1 MKDFLKRNGLWVLF
15 AVAVIAVSL
24 AVMSFFTTTSSPLAN
39 AAQVITSP
47 FRTAFTAVADWFN
60 DKQAYYADYK
70 ALEEENQELKD
81 QIAKMERSVR
91 QAEADSAENERLR
104 ELLNLRP
111 QEEKWE
117 LESATILERSSSN
130 WTRSFTLSKGTDC
143 GIAVN
148 DAVITSEGYL
158 VGTISEVGTNWCT
171 VLCIT
176 DTDTS
181 LGALVFRTDEIG
193 VAEGD
198 FQLMD
203 QGKLRFSYL
212 SPDAQLLNG
221 DLIVT
226 SGLGGYLP
234 SGLVIGSVEEVKLDD
249 SGSTQYAVLSPS
261 ADFDA
266 LTQVFVIK
274 DFTVV
279 E

>member
-24 AVMSFFTTTSSPLAN
+24 AVMSIFTTTSSPLAN

-91 QAEADSAENERLR
+91 QAEADSAENKRLR

-111 QEEKWE
+111 QVEKWD

-143 GIAVN
+143 GIAVH
-148 DAVITSEGYL
+148 DAVITSEGFL
-158 VGTISEVGTNWCT
+158 VGTVSEVGTNWCT

-203 QGKLRFSYL
+203 QSKLKLSYL

-249 SGSTQYAVLSPS
+249 SGSTQYAVLQPS

-266 LTQVFVIK
+266 LTEIFVIK

>member
-70 ALEEENQELKD
+70 ALEEENQELRD

-91 QAEADSAENERLR
+91 QAEADSAENKRLR

-143 GIAVN
+143 GIAVH
-148 DAVITSEGYL
+148 DAVITSEGFL
-158 VGTISEVGTNWCT
+158 VGTVSKVGTNWCT

-203 QGKLRFSYL
+203 EGQLKLSYL
-212 SPDAQLLNG
+212 SPEAQLLNG

-266 LTQVFVIK
+266 LTEVFVIK

>member
-143 GIAVN
+143 GISVY
-148 DAVITSEGYL
+148 DAVITSEGFL
-158 VGTISEVGTNWCT
+158 VGTVSDVGTNWCT

-203 QGKLRFSYL
+203 QSKLKLSYL

-226 SGLGGYLP
+226 SGLGGFLP

-249 SGSTQYAVLSPS
+249 SGSTQYAVLQPS

-266 LTQVFVIK
+266 LTEVFVIK

>member
-111 QEEKWE
+111 QVEKWD

-143 GIAVN
+143 GISVY
-148 DAVITSEGYL
+148 DAVITSEGFL
-158 VGTISEVGTNWCT
+158 VGTVSEVGTNWCT

-203 QGKLRFSYL
+203 QSKLKLSYL

-226 SGLGGYLP
+226 SGLGGFLP

-249 SGSTQYAVLSPS
+249 SGSTQYAVLQPS

-266 LTQVFVIK
+266 LTEVFVIK

>member
-143 GIAVN
+143 GISVY
-148 DAVITSEGYL
+148 DAVITSEGFL
-158 VGTISEVGTNWCT
+158 VGTVSEVGTNWCT

-181 LGALVFRTDEIG
+181 LGALVFRTDAIG

-203 QGKLRFSYL
+203 QSKLKLSYL

-226 SGLGGYLP
+226 SGLGGFLP

-249 SGSTQYAVLSPS
+249 SGSTQYAVLQPS

-266 LTQVFVIK
+266 LTEVFVIK

>member
-47 FRTAFTAVADWFN
+47 FRTAFTAVADWLG

-111 QEEKWE
+111 QVEKWD

-143 GIAVN
+143 GIAVH
-148 DAVITSEGYL
+148 DAVITSEGFL
-158 VGTISEVGTNWCT
+158 VGTVSEVGTNWCT

-203 QGKLRFSYL
+203 QSKLKLSYL

-249 SGSTQYAVLSPS
+249 SGSTQYAVLQPS

-266 LTQVFVIK
+266 LTEIFVIK

>member
-47 FRTAFTAVADWFN
+47 FRTAFTAVADWLG

-70 ALEEENQELKD
+70 TLEEENQELKD

-91 QAEADSAENERLR
+91 QAEADSAENKRLR

-111 QEEKWE
+111 QVEKWD

-143 GIAVN
+143 GIAVH
-148 DAVITSEGYL
+148 DAVITSEGFL
-158 VGTISEVGTNWCT
+158 VGTVSEVGTNWCT

-203 QGKLRFSYL
+203 QNKLKLSYL

-249 SGSTQYAVLSPS
+249 SGSTQYAVLQPS

-266 LTQVFVIK
+266 LTEIFVIK

>member
-143 GIAVN
+143 GISVY
-148 DAVITSEGYL
+148 DAVITSEGFL
-158 VGTISEVGTNWCT
+158 VGTVSEVGTNWCT

-198 FQLMD
+198 FQLMG
-203 QGKLRFSYL
+203 QSKLKLSYL

-226 SGLGGYLP
+226 SGLGGFLP

-249 SGSTQYAVLSPS
+249 SGSTQYAVLQPS

-266 LTQVFVIK
+266 LTEVFVIK

>member
-143 GIAVN
+143 GIAVY
-148 DAVITSEGYL
+148 DAVITSEGFL
-158 VGTISEVGTNWCT
+158 VGTVSEVGTNWCT

-203 QGKLRFSYL
+203 QSKLKLSYL

-226 SGLGGYLP
+226 SGLGGFLP

-249 SGSTQYAVLSPS
+249 SGSTQYAVLQPS

-266 LTQVFVIK
+266 LTEVFVIK

>member
-47 FRTAFTAVADWFN
+47 FRTAFTAVADWLG

-143 GIAVN
+143 GISVY
-148 DAVITSEGYL
+148 DAVITSEGFL
-158 VGTISEVGTNWCT
+158 VGTVSEVGTNWCT

-181 LGALVFRTDEIG
+181 LGALVFRTNEIG

-203 QGKLRFSYL
+203 QSKLKLSYL

-226 SGLGGYLP
+226 SGLGGFLP

-249 SGSTQYAVLSPS
+249 SGSTQYAVLQPS

-266 LTQVFVIK
+266 LTEVFVIK

>member
-143 GIAVN
+143 GIVVN

-203 QGKLRFSYL
+203 QGKLRLSYL

>member
-148 DAVITSEGYL
+148 DAVITSEGFL
-158 VGTISEVGTNWCT
+158 VGTVSEVGTNWCT

-203 QGKLRFSYL
+203 QSKLKLSYL

-249 SGSTQYAVLSPS
+249 SGSTQYAVLQPS

-266 LTQVFVIK
+266 LTEIFVIK

>member
-143 GIAVN
+143 GISVY
-148 DAVITSEGYL
+148 DAVITSEGFL
-158 VGTISEVGTNWCT
+158 IGTVSEVGTNWCT

-203 QGKLRFSYL
+203 QSKLKLSYL

-226 SGLGGYLP
+226 SGLGGFLP

-249 SGSTQYAVLSPS
+249 SGSTQYAVLQPS

-266 LTQVFVIK
+266 LTEVFVIK

>member
-1 MKDFLKRNGLWVLF
+1 MLF

-143 GIAVN
+143 GISVY
-148 DAVITSEGYL
+148 DAVITSEGFL
-158 VGTISEVGTNWCT
+158 VGTVSEVGTNWCT

-203 QGKLRFSYL
+203 QSKLKLSYL

-226 SGLGGYLP
+226 SGLGGFLP

-249 SGSTQYAVLSPS
+249 SGSTQYAVLQPS

-266 LTQVFVIK
+266 LTEVFVIK

>member
-70 ALEEENQELKD
+70 ALEEENQELRD

-143 GIAVN
+143 GISVY
-148 DAVITSEGYL
+148 DAVITSEGFL
-158 VGTISEVGTNWCT
+158 VGTVSEVGTNWCT

-203 QGKLRFSYL
+203 QSKLKLSYL

-226 SGLGGYLP
+226 SGLGGFLP

-249 SGSTQYAVLSPS
+249 SGSTQYAVLQPS

-266 LTQVFVIK
+266 LTEVFVIK

>member
-39 AAQVITSP
+39 
-47 FRTAFTAVADWFN
+47 D
-60 DKQAYYADYK
+60 K
-70 ALEEENQELKD
+70 ALEEENQELRD

-91 QAEADSAENERLR
+91 QAEADSAENKRLR

-143 GIAVN
+143 GIAVH
-148 DAVITSEGYL
+148 DAVITSEGFL
-158 VGTISEVGTNWCT
+158 VGTVSKVGTNWCT

-193 VAEGD
+193 VC
-198 FQLMD
+198 
-203 QGKLRFSYL
+203 
-212 SPDAQLLNG
+212 LLY
-221 DLIVT
+221 T
-226 SGLGGYLP
+226 
-234 SGLVIGSVEEVKLDD
+234 
-249 SGSTQYAVLSPS
+249 SPS
-261 ADFDA
+261 PRDS
-266 LTQVFVIK
+266 
-274 DFTVV
+274 
-279 E
+279 

>member
-143 GIAVN
+143 GISVY
-148 DAVITSEGYL
+148 DAVITSEGFL
-158 VGTISEVGTNWCT
+158 VGTVSEVGTNWCT

-193 VAEGD
+193 VAECD

-203 QGKLRFSYL
+203 QSKLKLSYL

-226 SGLGGYLP
+226 SGLGGFLP

-249 SGSTQYAVLSPS
+249 SGSTQYAVLQPS

-266 LTQVFVIK
+266 LTEVFVIK

>member
-143 GIAVN
+143 GISVY
-148 DAVITSEGYL
+148 DAVITSEGFL
-158 VGTISEVGTNWCT
+158 VGTVSEVGTNWCT

-203 QGKLRFSYL
+203 QSKLKLSYL

-226 SGLGGYLP
+226 SGLGGFLP
-234 SGLVIGSVEEVKLDD
+234 SGLVIGSVEEVQKDD
-249 SGSTQYAVLSPS
+249 SGASSYAVLVPE
-261 ADFDA
+261 ADLDS
-266 LTQVFVIK
+266 LTEVAVIK
-274 DFTVV
+274 SFDIVS
-279 E
+279 

>member
-130 WTRSFTLSKGTDC
+130 WTRSFTLIS
-143 GIAVN
+143 VY
-148 DAVITSEGYL
+148 DAVITSEGFL
-158 VGTISEVGTNWCT
+158 VGTVSEVGTNWCT

-203 QGKLRFSYL
+203 QSKLKLSYL

-226 SGLGGYLP
+226 SGLGGFLP

-249 SGSTQYAVLSPS
+249 SGSTQYAVLQPS

-266 LTQVFVIK
+266 LTEVFVIN

>member
-70 ALEEENQELKD
+70 ALEKENQELRD

-91 QAEADSAENERLR
+91 QAEADSAENKRLR

-143 GIAVN
+143 GIAVH
-148 DAVITSEGYL
+148 DAVITSEGFL
-158 VGTISEVGTNWCT
+158 VGTVSKVGTNWCT

-203 QGKLRFSYL
+203 EGQLKLSYL
-212 SPDAQLLNG
+212 SPEAQLLNG

-266 LTQVFVIK
+266 LTEVFVIK

>member
-47 FRTAFTAVADWFN
+47 FRAAFTAVADWFN

-143 GIAVN
+143 GISVY
-148 DAVITSEGYL
+148 DAVITSEGFL
-158 VGTISEVGTNWCT
+158 VGTVSEVGTNWCT

-203 QGKLRFSYL
+203 QSKLKLSYL

-226 SGLGGYLP
+226 SGLGGFLP

-249 SGSTQYAVLSPS
+249 SGSTQYAVLQPS

-266 LTQVFVIK
+266 LTEVFVIK

>member
-143 GIAVN
+143 GISVY
-148 DAVITSEGYL
+148 DAVITSEGFL
-158 VGTISEVGTNWCT
+158 VGTVSEVGTNWCT

-203 QGKLRFSYL
+203 QSKLKLSYL

-226 SGLGGYLP
+226 SGLGGFLP

-249 SGSTQYAVLSPS
+249 SGSTQYAVLQPS

-266 LTQVFVIK
+266 LTEVFVIK

>member
-70 ALEEENQELKD
+70 ALEEENQELRD

-91 QAEADSAENERLR
+91 QAEADSAENKRLR

-143 GIAVN
+143 GIAVH
-148 DAVITSEGYL
+148 DAVITSEGFL
-158 VGTISEVGTNWCT
+158 VGTVSKVGTNWCT

-203 QGKLRFSYL
+203 EGQLKLSYL
-212 SPDAQLLNG
+212 SPEAQLLNG

-266 LTQVFVIK
+266 LTEVFVIN

>member
-143 GIAVN
+143 GIVVN

-203 QGKLRFSYL
+203 QGKLRLSYL

-226 SGLGGYLP
+226 SGLGGFLP

-249 SGSTQYAVLSPS
+249 SGSTQYAVLQPS

-266 LTQVFVIK
+266 LTEVFVIK

>member
-47 FRTAFTAVADWFN
+47 FRTAFTAVADWLG

-91 QAEADSAENERLR
+91 QAEADSAENKRLR

-111 QEEKWE
+111 QVEKWD

-143 GIAVN
+143 GIAVH
-148 DAVITSEGYL
+148 DAVITSEGFL
-158 VGTISEVGTNWCT
+158 VGTVSEVGTNWCT

-203 QGKLRFSYL
+203 QSKLKLSYL

-226 SGLGGYLP
+226 SGLGGFLP

-249 SGSTQYAVLSPS
+249 SGSTQYAVLQPS

-266 LTQVFVIK
+266 LTEIFVIK

>member
-1 MKDFLKRNGLWVLF
+1 MKNFLRNHGIWVLF
-15 AVAVIAVSL
+15 AAAVIAVML
-24 AVMSFFTTTSSPLAN
+24 AVMSYLSNTSSPLVN
-39 AAQVITSP
+39 AANVIASP
-47 FRTAFTAVADWFN
+47 FRSAYTAVATWFN
-60 DKQAYYADYK
+60 DKQNYYRDTTQ
-70 ALEEENQELKD
+70 LQEENAELRRK
-81 QIAKMERSVR
+81 IAEMEAEVR
-91 QAEADSAENERLR
+91 QAEADREENRRLR
-104 ELLNLRP
+104 ELLDLRE
-111 QEEKWE
+111 QRRDFVF
-117 LESATILERSSSN
+117 ESAFITEHEVTN
-130 WTRSFTLSKGTDC
+130 WTSSLTLNKGTIHDV
-143 GIAVN
+143 AVN
-148 DAVITSEGYL
+148 DCVIDETGAL
-158 VGTISEVGTNWCT
+158 VGVVSEVGTNWCT

-203 QGKLRFSYL
+203 QSKLKLSYL

-226 SGLGGYLP
+226 SGLGGFLP

-249 SGSTQYAVLSPS
+249 SGSTQYAVLQPS

-266 LTQVFVIK
+266 LTEVFVIK

>member
-47 FRTAFTAVADWFN
+47 FRTAFTAVADWLG

-148 DAVITSEGYL
+148 DAVITSEGFL
-158 VGTISEVGTNWCT
+158 VGTVSEVGTNWCT

-203 QGKLRFSYL
+203 QSKLKLSYL

-226 SGLGGYLP
+226 SGLGGFLP

-249 SGSTQYAVLSPS
+249 SGSTQYAVLQPS

-266 LTQVFVIK
+266 LTEVFVIK

>member
-70 ALEEENQELKD
+70 ALEEENQELRD

-91 QAEADSAENERLR
+91 QAEADSAENKRLR
-104 ELLNLRP
+104 ELLHLRP

-143 GIAVN
+143 GIAVH
-148 DAVITSEGYL
+148 DAVITSEGFL
-158 VGTISEVGTNWCT
+158 VGTVSKVGTNWCT

-203 QGKLRFSYL
+203 EGQLKLSYL
-212 SPDAQLLNG
+212 SPEAQLLNG

-266 LTQVFVIK
+266 LTEVFVIK

>member
-91 QAEADSAENERLR
+91 QAEADSAENKRLR

-111 QEEKWE
+111 QVEKWD

-143 GIAVN
+143 GIAVH
-148 DAVITSEGYL
+148 DAVITSEGFL
-158 VGTISEVGTNWCT
+158 VGTVSEVGTNWCT

-203 QGKLRFSYL
+203 QSKLKLSYL

-226 SGLGGYLP
+226 SGLGGFLP

-249 SGSTQYAVLSPS
+249 SGSTQYAVLQPS

-266 LTQVFVIK
+266 LTEVFVIK

>member
-143 GIAVN
+143 GISVY
-148 DAVITSEGYL
+148 DAVITSEGFL
-158 VGTISEVGTNWCT
+158 VGTVSEVGTNWCT
-171 VLCIT
+171 VLCIP

-203 QGKLRFSYL
+203 QSKLKLSYL

-226 SGLGGYLP
+226 SGLGGFLP

-249 SGSTQYAVLSPS
+249 SGSTQYAVLQPS

-266 LTQVFVIK
+266 LTEVFVIK

>member
-47 FRTAFTAVADWFN
+47 FRTAFTAVADWLG

-143 GIAVN
+143 GISVY
-148 DAVITSEGYL
+148 DAVITSEGFL
-158 VGTISEVGTNWCT
+158 VGTVSEVGTNWCT

-203 QGKLRFSYL
+203 QSKLKLSYL

-226 SGLGGYLP
+226 SGLGGFLP

-249 SGSTQYAVLSPS
+249 SGSTQYAVLQPS

-266 LTQVFVIK
+266 LTEVFVIK

>member
-47 FRTAFTAVADWFN
+47 FRPAFTAVADWFN

-91 QAEADSAENERLR
+91 QAEADSAENKRLR

-111 QEEKWE
+111 QVEKWD

-143 GIAVN
+143 GIAVH
-148 DAVITSEGYL
+148 DAVITSEGFL
-158 VGTISEVGTNWCT
+158 VGTVSEVGTNWCT

-203 QGKLRFSYL
+203 QSKLKLSYL

-249 SGSTQYAVLSPS
+249 SGSTQYAVLQPS

-266 LTQVFVIK
+266 LTEIFVIK

>member
-47 FRTAFTAVADWFN
+47 FRTAFTAAADWLG

-91 QAEADSAENERLR
+91 QAEADSAENKRLR

-111 QEEKWE
+111 QVEKWD

-143 GIAVN
+143 GIAVH
-148 DAVITSEGYL
+148 DAVITSEGFL
-158 VGTISEVGTNWCT
+158 VGTVSEVGTNWCT

-203 QGKLRFSYL
+203 QSKLKLSYL

-249 SGSTQYAVLSPS
+249 SGSTQYAVLQPS

-266 LTQVFVIK
+266 LTEIFVIK

>member
-91 QAEADSAENERLR
+91 QAEADSAENKRLR

-148 DAVITSEGYL
+148 DAVITSEGFL
-158 VGTISEVGTNWCT
+158 VGTVSEVGTNWCT

-203 QGKLRFSYL
+203 QSKLKLSYL

-249 SGSTQYAVLSPS
+249 SGSTQYAVLQPS

-266 LTQVFVIK
+266 LTEIFVIK

>member
-91 QAEADSAENERLR
+91 QAEADSAENKRLR

-111 QEEKWE
+111 QVEKWD

-143 GIAVN
+143 GIAVH
-148 DAVITSEGYL
+148 DAVITSEGFL
-158 VGTISEVGTNWCT
+158 VGTVSEVGTNWCT

-203 QGKLRFSYL
+203 QSKLKLSYL

-249 SGSTQYAVLSPS
+249 SGSTQYAVLQPS

-266 LTQVFVIK
+266 LTEIFVIK

>member
-203 QGKLRFSYL
+203 QGKLRLSYL

>member
-24 AVMSFFTTTSSPLAN
+24 AVMSFFNTTSSPLAN

-143 GIAVN
+143 GISVY
-148 DAVITSEGYL
+148 DAVITSEGFL
-158 VGTISEVGTNWCT
+158 VGTVSEVGTNWCT

-198 FQLMD
+198 FQLMG
-203 QGKLRFSYL
+203 QSKLKLSYL

-226 SGLGGYLP
+226 SGLGGFLP

-249 SGSTQYAVLSPS
+249 SGSTQYAVLQPS

-266 LTQVFVIK
+266 LTEVFVIK

>member
-91 QAEADSAENERLR
+91 QAEADSAENKRLR

-117 LESATILERSSSN
+117 MESATILERSSSN

-148 DAVITSEGYL
+148 DAVITSEGFL
-158 VGTISEVGTNWCT
+158 VGTVSEVGTNWCT

-203 QGKLRFSYL
+203 QSKLKLSYL

-249 SGSTQYAVLSPS
+249 SGSTQYAVLQPS

-266 LTQVFVIK
+266 LTEIFVIK